1 MIDKLYTINPQST
14 MLKKM
19 RILLLN
25 WKDIHHPA
33 AGGAEVIVFELARRM
48 VRDGHQVTVFAQ
60 SFPRAHQKETLDGV
74 TVIRRGS
81 TFSVY
86 LHAFMYYRALRSKP
100 DAVVDMVNTLP
111 WQTPFYVPAER
122 RAAYV
127 NQLAQE
133 VFFHHLPW
141 PLSRLAYLTER
152 FLYVPYR
159 RTPVICYSAST
170 KDDLVKIG
178 IPGCLIH
185 TFPLGLDHV
194 RYVPGKQKSA
204 DPLFIC
210 LARLVKMKRVDVCI
224 QALARVVKR
233 YPNTTL
239 VVSGQGPEDEALRRL
254 TASLHLE
261 KNVTFMAPGGDLLTS
276 QSHTARKITY
286 LQQAWALLLPSVK
299 EGWGMVVTEAAACGT
314 PAIVSNV
321 SGLRDSVVHQQTGL
335 IGSSYPSADEMAT
348 MMISLIEDSELR
360 ARLSAGAR
368 AWSERFDWET
378 SYEKFRAILTTL
390 GFSRSKPS

>member
-1 MIDKLYTINPQST
+1 
-14 MLKKM
+14 M

-48 VRDGHQVTVFAQ
+48 VRDGHQVTVFTQ
-60 SFPRAHQKETLDGV
+60 YFPQAPRKEIIDGV

-81 TFSVY
+81 TLSVY
-86 LHAFMYYRALRSKP
+86 IHAFLYYWALRIKP
-100 DAVVDMVNTLP
+100 DVVVDMVNTLP
-111 WQTPFYVPAER
+111 WQTPFYVPADQ

-152 FLYVPYR
+152 FLYIPYR

-170 KDDLVKIG
+170 KDDLVRIG
-178 IPGCLIH
+178 IPSRLIH
-185 TFPLGLDHV
+185 TFPLGLDHL

-204 DPLFIC
+204 DPLFLC

-224 QALARVVKR
+224 EALALVVKR
-233 YPNTTL
+233 YPNASL
-239 VVSGQGPEDEALRRL
+239 VVSGRGPEEEALRLL

-261 KNVTFMAPGGDLLTS
+261 KHVTFMSPGDDRLTG
-276 QSHTARKITY
+276 QTHTARKIAY

-314 PAIVSNV
+314 PSIVSNV

-335 IGSSYPSADEMAT
+335 IGSSYPSEQEMAD
-348 MMISLIEDSELR
+348 MMMALIENPQLR

-368 AWSERFDWET
+368 EWSLGFDWET
-378 SYEKFRAILTTL
+378 SYQKFGEILAAL
-390 GFSRSKPS
+390 GFPYSKYS

>member
-1 MIDKLYTINPQST
+1 MF
-14 MLKKM
+14 KKM

-48 VRDGHQVTVFAQ
+48 ARDGHQVTVFTQ
-60 SFPRAHQKETLDGV
+60 SFPQALGEETIDGV

-86 LHAFMYYRALRSKP
+86 IHAFLYYRALRRKP
-100 DAVVDMVNTLP
+100 DVVVDMVNTLP
-111 WQTPFYVPAER
+111 WQTPFYVPAGQR
-122 RAAYV
+122 VAYV

-141 PLSRLAYLTER
+141 PLSYLAYLAER
-152 FLYVPYR
+152 WLYVHYR
-159 RTPVICYSAST
+159 GTPVICYSAST
-170 KDDLVKIG
+170 KDDLAKIG
-178 IPGCLIH
+178 IPRYLIH
-185 TFPLGLDHV
+185 TFPLGLDHA

-224 QALARVVKR
+224 QALAKVVKQ
-233 YPNTTL
+233 YPKATL
-239 VVSGQGPEDEALRRL
+239 VVSGQGPEEETLRLL
-254 TASLHLE
+254 TTSLHLE
-261 KNVTFMAPGGDLLTS
+261 KNVTFMAPGDDRLTG
-276 QSHTARKITY
+276 QTHTVRKIAY

-335 IGSSYPSADEMAT
+335 IGPSYPTADEMAT

-360 ARLSAGAR
+360 ARLSEGAR
-368 AWSERFDWET
+368 TWSQQFDWET
-378 SYEKFRAILTTL
+378 SYQQFLKILTKL
-390 GFSRSKPS
+390 GFHHA